1 MIHSTEQ
8 LRDKIKAMVYLI
20 DQVVLMEETEYN
32 ETTHQHMMDSI
43 KALAGDIYNE
53 NSNTK

>member
-1 MIHSTEQ
+1 MAHSTEQ

-32 ETTHQHMMDSI
+32 EELHQHMVDSI
-43 KALAGDIYNE
+43 KALAGDVYNE
-53 NSNTK
+53 NSNTE

>member
-1 MIHSTEQ
+1 MHTASE

-20 DQVVLMEETEYN
+20 DQVVLMEQIEYN
-32 ETTHQHMMDSI
+32 EELHRHMVDSI